1 MGTHPIFE
9 SDFDCLTDKMALRL
23 SQPLLRK
30 YVGGSDKVVVGGSSG
45 IFGNIGA
52 GRHYDPT
59 KHMTLEEMKRKSMF
73 YQDVYLDGFENHA
86 LADRNRTQILPNS
99 ASMKL
104 RWFRTA
110 FLNQR
115 FYTWIFWLSGLGFF
129 LFYNLTTFR
138 WLGVGSMVNNLQK
151 EHSETKR
158 AAREADAIEN
168 CAEYVPALV
177 AGYQKLQAPSNLD
190 AWTNYEPKNEWK
202 KIE

>member
-1 MGTHPIFE
+1 
-9 SDFDCLTDKMALRL
+9 
-23 SQPLLRK
+23 
-30 YVGGSDKVVVGGSSG
+30 
-45 IFGNIGA
+45 
-52 GRHYDPT
+52 
-59 KHMTLEEMKRKSMF
+59 
-73 YQDVYLDGFENHA
+73 
-86 LADRNRTQILPNS
+86 
-99 ASMKL
+99 MKL

-168 CAEYVPALV
+168 CAEYVPGTIFTDLKPVLRAVKIIISMNIYDFYRVL
-177 AGYQKLQAPSNLD
+177 
-190 AWTNYEPKNEWK
+190 NYD
-202 KIE
+202 

>member
-9 SDFDCLTDKMALRL
+9 SDFDCLTEMALRL
-23 SQPLLRK
+23 SQPVLGK
-30 YVGGSDKVVVGGSSG
+30 YIGNANKINIGGSSG
-45 IFGNIGA
+45 IFGNVGA

-59 KHMTLEEMKRKSMF
+59 KHMTLEEMKRKSMLF
-73 YQDVYLDGFENHA
+73 QDVYLDGLENHA
-86 LADRNRTQILPNS
+86 LADRNRMQILPNN
-99 ASMKL
+99 ASKKL

-110 FLNQR
+110 YLNQR
-115 FYTWIFWLSGLGFF
+115 FYTWIFWLSMLGFTV
-129 LFYNLTTFR
+129 FYNLTTFR
-138 WLGVGSMVNNLQK
+138 WFGVGSMVNNLQK
-151 EHSETKR
+151 EYSESKR

-168 CAEYVPALV
+168 CAEYIPALL